1 MDIIDIDVE
10 ITGMCDFWHYGDPRI
25 QDAARHLHARI
36 REEMEEEAGG
46 PDDFCYEMGEEIAML
61 EEGLP
66 EDAFYSYLPIPSK
79 SPYARLVQDGKL
91 PQRKIEEAT
100 IQLLILADIR
110 NHIIPI
116 LDSVNVPLS
125 GGEYDL

>member
-10 ITGMCDFWHYGDPRI
+10 ITGMCDFWRYGDPRI

-116 LDSVNVPLS
+116 LNSVNVPLS

>member
-10 ITGMCDFWHYGDPRI
+10 ITGMCDFWRYGDPRI
-25 QDAARHLHARI
+25 QEAARLLHSRI
-36 REEMEEEAGG
+36 REDMENKAGG
-46 PDDFCYEMGEEIAML
+46 PDDFCYEISEEIDL
-61 EEGLP
+61 LLDGLP
-66 EDAFYSYLPIPSK
+66 EDVFYSYLTIPSK
-79 SPYARLVQDGKL
+79 SYYARLVQDGKL

-116 LDSVNVPLS
+116 LNSVNVPLS

>member
-1 MDIIDIDVE
+1 MDIIDIDVK
-10 ITGMCDFWHYGDPRI
+10 ITSMCDSWHFKDPRI
-25 QDAARHLHARI
+25 KDAARHLHTRI
-36 REEMEEEAGG
+36 RNRMEEKAGG

-66 EDAFYSYLPIPSK
+66 EDVFYSYLPISSK

-100 IQLLILADIR
+100 IQLLILAEIR

-116 LDSVNVPLS
+116 LDSVNVKLS